1 MIKNIMKKYVIS
13 WSTIKIGKNKDNL
26 FDNIK
31 IKNDITT
38 ISLNQYDGLHIY
50 IFLLFLFNKVYK
62 YYNLSYSPS
71 VTSSHHSFDVFS
83 PGTSTAI

>member
-1 MIKNIMKKYVIS
+1 MKKYVNA

-38 ISLNQYDGLHIY
+38 ISLNQYGG
-50 IFLLFLFNKVYK
+50 
-62 YYNLSYSPS
+62 LSYIHIFAFS
-71 VTSSHHSFDVFS
+71 V
-83 PGTSTAI
+83 